1 MPLSKREIARKT
13 GLHIDAF
20 IQLATQNGYACHF
33 LHDGRDVVPPL
44 DKRRLVVRVKD
55 NLVTKIL

>member
-1 MPLSKREIARKT
+1 MRLTKREIRRHK

-33 LHDGRDVVPPL
+33 HYGREPAP
-44 DKRRLVVRVKD
+44 KGGPRQLVVHIKD